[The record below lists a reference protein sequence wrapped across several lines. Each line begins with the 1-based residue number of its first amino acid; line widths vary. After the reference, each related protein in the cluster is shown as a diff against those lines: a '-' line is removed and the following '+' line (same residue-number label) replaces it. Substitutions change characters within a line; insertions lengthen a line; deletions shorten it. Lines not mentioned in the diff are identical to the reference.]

1 MKCSLGLVLAVLAA
15 PAALGAQQQPA
26 PAAEASPL
34 IAATQMLLDRY
45 GNNLDA
51 AAKEMPADKYGFKPT
66 PQQMSF
72 GAVISHIAESNN
84 VLCAHMADLPE
95 PTDKVP
101 AASAPKDELV
111 AALEKSF
118 TFCKE
123 AVSKVDESKLG
134 DQVPFFGQRK
144 ASRALVLLAE
154 TGDLFDH
161 YSALAIYLRL
171 NGLLPPTARPRPA
184 M

>member
-1 MKCSLGLVLAVLAA
+1 MKCLLGLTLAA
-15 PAALGAQQQPA
+15 LVVPVGLQAQQQPA
-26 PAAEASPL
+26 PKTEASPL
-34 IAATQMLLDRY
+34 IAATQSIIERY
-45 GNNLDA
+45 GNNLVA

-72 GAVISHIAESNN
+72 GQMISHIAESNN
-84 VLCAHMADLPE
+84 TLCAHMSDLPA
-95 PTDKVP
+95 PTEKVP
-101 AASAPKDELV
+101 AATAPKDELI
-111 AALEKSF
+111 AAMEKSF
-118 TFCKE
+118 AFCKE
-123 AVSKVDESKLG
+123 AAAKVDESKLG
-134 DQVPFFGQRK
+134 DEVPFFGQRK

>member
-1 MKCSLGLVLAVLAA
+1 MRSMLAVTLAA
-15 PAALGAQQQPA
+15 LAMPAALCAQQAA
-26 PAAEASPL
+26 PKAESPL

-45 GNNLDA
+45 GTNLVA
-51 AAKEMPADKYGFKPT
+51 AAKEMPADKYGYKPT

-72 GAVISHIAESNN
+72 GQVISHIAESNN
-84 VLCAHMADLPE
+84 LFCAHMSDLPVPAE
-95 PTDKVP
+95 KVP
-101 AASAPKDELV
+101 EGTAPKDELI
-111 AALEKSF
+111 AAMQKSF
-118 TFCKE
+118 AFCKE
-123 AVSKVDESKLG
+123 AASKVDESKLG
-134 DQVPFFGQRK
+134 DEVPFFGQRK
-144 ASRALVLLAE
+144 ASRAMLLLAE